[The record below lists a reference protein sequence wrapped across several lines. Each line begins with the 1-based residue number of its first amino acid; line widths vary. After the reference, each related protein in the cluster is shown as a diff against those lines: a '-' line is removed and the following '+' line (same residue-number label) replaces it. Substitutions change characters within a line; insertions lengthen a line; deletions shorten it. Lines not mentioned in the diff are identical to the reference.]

1 MGGTDLLL
9 SRVRDSTCRTSG
21 KPFLFT
27 MTSAK
32 PETEAT
38 PAKPRADS
46 EAVRQIDST
55 PVRARTEHEC
65 LPSGAQGLRHAD
77 VYSRPDV
84 GAKSS
89 ALIMELS
96 VDTRRPHAARAKE
109 EETKEGVSV
118 CVRSVSKDAVHIRR
132 VSADAPDGCV
142 RIRRTVPAMLFS
154 PRSPLN
160 AETIGRRHVLSG
172 TALSAFLL
180 PQHLSAASFEEP
192 RFLET
197 LLQTSNIY
205 RVNADFTTR
214 ASPSA
219 GRLSAA
225 RLLRSIESQRA
236 IFLGEHHPVL
246 RDHLLQA
253 ALLKRLCSTNPTNRP
268 LAVGLE
274 AVQQQFQPVLDNY
287 IAGYEMTEDQLFL
300 ATDWEKRW
308 YWSFEAYRPIFR
320 ICREHGVK
328 LIALDVNSEDK
339 AKVELGG
346 LASLERA
353 KLLQYVSDE
362 EGFARFGSTR
372 AFDAYVSYTLRPP
385 YNLLKKVGQ
394 KMTMSTNEETEMS
407 FSNFVARQVL
417 RDEAMA
423 SASAKWLTQNPNGL
437 LLGLVGVNHVK
448 FSCGVPAR
456 TARML
461 PGGLDVVTSVLLNP
475 APANTF
481 TDPLNLRICDRTVVA
496 NEACVRNDIEVQN
509 YVLQIPYA
517 GATNADEVRRQM
529 DEADA
534 ASVKQAKLGSS
545 VLTLS
550 DYMIFS
556 PT

>member
-1 MGGTDLLL
+1 M
-9 SRVRDSTCRTSG
+9 
-21 KPFLFT
+21 
-27 MTSAK
+27 
-32 PETEAT
+32 
-38 PAKPRADS
+38 
-46 EAVRQIDST
+46 RQIDST

-96 VDTRRPHAARAKE
+96 VDTRRPSGTHAHAETDEGEGEGGRKRKRALCAKRFAR
-109 EETKEGVSV
+109 
-118 CVRSVSKDAVHIRR
+118 CRRSEPTA
-132 VSADAPDGCV
+132 GCV
-142 RIRRTVPAMLFS
+142 RIRRTVPTMLFS

-192 RFLET
+192 QFLET

-205 RVNADFTTR
+205 RVNADLTTR
-214 ASPSA
+214 ALPSA

-225 RLLRSIESQRA
+225 RLLRSIESQQA

-253 ALLKRLCSTNPTNRP
+253 ALLKRLCLTNRTNRP

-274 AVQQQFQPVLDNY
+274 AVQRQFQPVLDNY
-287 IAGYEMTEDQLFL
+287 IAGYMTEDQLFL
-300 ATDWEKRW
+300 TTDWEKRW

-353 KLLQYVSDE
+353 KFLQYVSDE

-475 APANTF
+475 TPANTF
-481 TDPLNLRICDRTVVA
+481 TDPLSLRICDRTVVA

-509 YVLQIPYA
+509 YVLQIPYVE
-517 GATNADEVRRQM
+517 ATNSDRVRRQM